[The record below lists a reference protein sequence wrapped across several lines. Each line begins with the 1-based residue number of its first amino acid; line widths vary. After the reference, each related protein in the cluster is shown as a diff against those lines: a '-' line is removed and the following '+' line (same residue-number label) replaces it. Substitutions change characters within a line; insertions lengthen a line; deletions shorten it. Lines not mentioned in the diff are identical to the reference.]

1 MIYNFRVSL
10 CLASWDITQALAEAT
25 QRQED
30 LERQGGSEVQ
40 RLQVP
45 NSAVEKPTSLWNW
58 KEGSIY
64 VVIGNSRGDDWNINI
79 LKPL

>member
-45 NSAVEKPTSLWNW
+45 NSAELLKNQLAFEIEK
-58 KEGSIY
+58 KGQSIE
-64 VVIGNSRGDDWNINI
+64 S
-79 LKPL
+79 

>member
-1 MIYNFRVSL
+1 
-10 CLASWDITQALAEAT
+10 LAEAT

-45 NSAVEKPTSLWNW
+45 NSAELLKNQLAFEIEKKGQSM
-58 KEGSIY
+58 
-64 VVIGNSRGDDWNINI
+64 
-79 LKPL
+79 